1 MNTFYRL
8 VTMPFYAVRRGKMP
22 GIYKTWDEC
31 KAQVNG
37 FPKARYKKFSTES
50 EANDFVNDTTAD
62 NGSSSFAGG
71 YSQQQKKYPSH
82 TATASN
88 HMSHTSAPFSHRQ
101 PMQKVPS
108 TSNSESFNDT
118 DFDGEM
124 KNVYKIEYTK
134 TVHIQ
139 PPVSRGSYPR
149 SRGTESR
156 SRGAQSMSRGA
167 QSMSRGAQSRPRGAQ
182 STSRGAQSRPR
193 GAQSRSKNRWSRTQ
207 QRTNRN
213 ENSQGND
220 IVVYTDG
227 GCYNN
232 GQRGAQ
238 AGIGVYWGPS
248 DPRNVSERLSGR
260 QTNNRAEIH
269 AACRAIE
276 QAKAQGFQEITI
288 KTDSQFLISAATQWI
303 SGWQRKNWTLSDG
316 GPVKNKDDFIHLN
329 RVSEGMN
336 VKWIHVRGHTGIAG
350 NEAADRL
357 ANEGAL
363 KPLP

>member
-108 TSNSESFNDT
+108 TSNSESF
-118 DFDGEM
+118 
-124 KNVYKIEYTK
+124 
-134 TVHIQ
+134 
-139 PPVSRGSYPR
+139 
-149 SRGTESR
+149 
-156 SRGAQSMSRGA
+156 
-167 QSMSRGAQSRPRGAQ
+167 
-182 STSRGAQSRPR
+182 
-193 GAQSRSKNRWSRTQ
+193 
-207 QRTNRN
+207 
-213 ENSQGND
+213 SQGND